1 MMETFPSFEHGPRF
15 YDTLINRLR
24 RISSLIPRLIRT
36 HESKNVI
43 NSMVFAR
50 LSVFFLL
57 FQNPKILRLEAMT
70 ACLAYNQ
77 VYQHVTG

>member
-1 MMETFPSFEHGPRF
+1 METLATFERGPRF

-43 NSMVFAR
+43 NSVFSAACQ
-50 LSVFFLL
+50 FFFSF
-57 FQNPKILRLEAMT
+57 FQGPKIPGPEATT
-70 ACLAYNQ
+70 ACLAHNP